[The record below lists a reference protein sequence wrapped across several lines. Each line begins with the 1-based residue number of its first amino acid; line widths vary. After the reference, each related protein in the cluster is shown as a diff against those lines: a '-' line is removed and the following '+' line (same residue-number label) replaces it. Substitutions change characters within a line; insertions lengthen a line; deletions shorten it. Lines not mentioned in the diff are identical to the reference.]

1 MRKTTKT
8 NRKELGKIR
17 DILVAKGCYKDE
29 RQVEAE
35 KEIQK
40 EIEAKQKSR

>member
-1 MRKTTKT
+1 MRKTNRT
-8 NRKELGKIR
+8 NRKELGKMR

-29 RQVEAE
+29 KQVEAE
-35 KEIQK
+35 EELQK